1 MLNILIIGKNSFV
14 GKSLKKY
21 FNGIYISSKEIDDA
35 KFSNFKN
42 IILLSSP
49 KIYKK
54 RREKNFLFEKK
65 ILKKITSQK
74 LIFFSTSKIYPN
86 KLNCSESMCTDPQNF
101 YAENKLKIEELLLK
115 EQKNTLIFRF
125 SNIFDTDRLNENT
138 FLGLMH
144 RNFFGKN
151 RINFDISIKS
161 LRDFV
166 SMKSVKKVLKNIEN
180 NHLYGVYNVGSQNG
194 YTIENIIKFYFG
206 LKAFKSTH
214 INYNRIVKSQTLST
228 KKIRKLL
235 RIKKNEFHLDTKNQL
250 LKCRKFFF

>member
-1 MLNILIIGKNSFV
+1 
-14 GKSLKKY
+14 
-21 FNGIYISSKEIDDA
+21 
-35 KFSNFKN
+35 
-42 IILLSSP
+42 
-49 KIYKK
+49 
-54 RREKNFLFEKK
+54 
-65 ILKKITSQK
+65 
-74 LIFFSTSKIYPN
+74 
-86 KLNCSESMCTDPQNF
+86 
-101 YAENKLKIEELLLK
+101 
-115 EQKNTLIFRF
+115 
-125 SNIFDTDRLNENT
+125 
-138 FLGLMH
+138 MH

-228 KKIRKLL
+228 KK
-235 RIKKNEFHLDTKNQL
+235 
-250 LKCRKFFF
+250 